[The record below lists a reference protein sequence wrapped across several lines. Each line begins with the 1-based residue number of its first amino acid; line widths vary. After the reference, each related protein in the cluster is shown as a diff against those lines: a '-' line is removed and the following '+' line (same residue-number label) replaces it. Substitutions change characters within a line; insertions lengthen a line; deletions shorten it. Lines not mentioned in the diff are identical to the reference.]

1 MHPSSALSL
10 ARAQPTLLKR
20 MINLEETRD
29 NIKKSSKTD
38 TATAMLKGTE
48 RWIQVYCRK
57 EWESWWGEGIM
68 RTSMLES

>member
-1 MHPSSALSL
+1 
-10 ARAQPTLLKR
+10 

-57 EWESWWGEGIM
+57 EWESWQGGWDYENFYARIVISHKNQ
-68 RTSMLES
+68 RELDY

>member
-1 MHPSSALSL
+1 
-10 ARAQPTLLKR
+10 

-48 RWIQVYCRK
+48 LWIQFYCRK
-57 EWESWWGEGIM
+57 EWESWPGGWDSENFYARIVISHKNQ
-68 RTSMLES
+68 RELDY